1 MNTLVTYS
9 LYEQAI
15 LFIAALVMFTSFL
28 MLAQKRLSSLVY
40 VFAWQGLLLAATT
53 GLAAYTQGNPHLY
66 ISAAMNLVL
75 KGFLV
80 PWMLLRLIVQFDM
93 RREVE
98 SLIYPSAINTLAA
111 SLMLFSYYVVLP
123 IEQLST
129 LATRNT
135 IAVSLAVVL
144 LGMLMMVSRRQV
156 VAQVVGFM
164 SIENGLFFAAV
175 AATAGMPMV
184 VEMGIAFD
192 VLVAAV
198 IFGVFFFHIRS
209 SIDSLDVD
217 RLNRLILLCQ
227 IHSNALADRRA

>member
-1 MNTLVTYS
+1 MNNLINHS

-15 LFIAALVMFTSFL
+15 LFIAALVVFTSFL

-40 VFAWQGLLLAATT
+40 IFAWQGILLAATT
-53 GLAAYTQGNPHLY
+53 ALVAYVQQNPHLY
-66 ISAAMNLVL
+66 ISAAMSLIL

-80 PWMLLRLIVQFDM
+80 PWMLLRLIAKFNMGRDVD
-93 RREVE
+93 
-98 SLIYPSAINTLAA
+98 SLLYPSYINTAAA
-111 SLMLFSYYVVLP
+111 SLVLFSYYVVIP

-144 LGMLMMVSRRQV
+144 LGMLTMVTRRQAV
-156 VAQVVGFM
+156 THVVGFM

-175 AATAGMPMV
+175 AATQGMPMV

-217 RLNRLILLCQ
+217 RLNRL
-227 IHSNALADRRA
+227 SEVE

>member
-1 MNTLVTYS
+1 MNNLVDHS

-15 LFIAALVMFTSFL
+15 LFIAALVVFTSFL

-53 GLAAYTQGNPHLY
+53 GLAAYAQGTPHLY
-66 ISAAMNLVL
+66 ISAAMTLAL
-75 KGFLV
+75 KAFLV
-80 PWMLLRLIVQFDM
+80 PWMLLRLIEKFDM
-93 RREVE
+93 HREVE
-98 SLIYPSAINTLAA
+98 SLLYPAYINTAAA
-111 SLMLFSYYVVLP
+111 SLVLFSYYVVLP
-123 IEQLST
+123 IEQLSS

-144 LGMLMMVSRRQV
+144 LGMLTMVTRRQA
-156 VAQVVGFM
+156 VAHVVGFM

-175 AATAGMPMV
+175 AATQGMPMV
-184 VEMGIAFD
+184 VEMGIGFD

-217 RLNRLILLCQ
+217 RLNRL
-227 IHSNALADRRA
+227 SEVER

>member
-1 MNTLVTYS
+1 MNTLINHT

-15 LFIAALVMFTSFL
+15 LFIAALVVFTSFL
-28 MLAQKRLSSLVY
+28 MLAQRRLSALVF
-40 VFAWQGLLLAATT
+40 VFAWQGFMLAVATA
-53 GLAAYTQGNPHLY
+53 LCAYTQDSPHLY
-66 ISAAMNLVL
+66 ASALLTLAL
-75 KGFLV
+75 KAFLI
-80 PWMLLRLIVQFDM
+80 PWMLLRLIVRFDM
-93 RREVE
+93 HREVE
-98 SLIYPSAINTLAA
+98 SLLYPSAVMTVAA
-111 SLMLFSYYVVLP
+111 SLVLFSYYVVLP

-144 LGMLMMVSRRQV
+144 LGMLTMVSRRQA
-156 VAQVVGFM
+156 VAHVVGFM

-217 RLNRLILLCQ
+217 RLNRL
-227 IHSNALADRRA
+227 SEVE

>member
-1 MNTLVTYS
+1 MSSITKINELVSHS

-15 LFIAALVMFTSFL
+15 LFIAALVLLTSFL
-28 MLAQKRLSSLVY
+28 MLAQKRLSKLVY
-40 VFAWQGLLLAATT
+40 VFAWQGVLLAITT
-53 GLAAYTQGNPHLY
+53 TLCAYIQDNPHLY
-66 ISAAMNLVL
+66 ISATLNLSL
-75 KGFLV
+75 KAILI
-80 PWMLLRLIVQFDM
+80 PWMLQRLIEKFDM
-93 RREVE
+93 HREVE
-98 SLIYPSAINTLAA
+98 SLLYPAYTYSAAI
-111 SLMLFSYYVVLP
+111 SLTLFSYYVVLP

-144 LGMLMMVSRRQV
+144 LGMLTMVTRRQ
-156 VAQVVGFM
+156 AIAHVVGFM

-175 AATAGMPMV
+175 AATQGMPMV
-184 VEMGIAFD
+184 VEMGIGFD

-217 RLNRLILLCQ
+217 RLNRLNEVEL
-227 IHSNALADRRA
+227 

>member
-1 MNTLVTYS
+1 MNVLTSHS

-15 LFIAALVMFTSFL
+15 LFIAALVVFTSFL
-28 MLAQKRLSSLVY
+28 MLAQKRLSALVY
-40 VFAWQGLLLAATT
+40 LFAWQGILVAAATALAAQ
-53 GLAAYTQGNPHLY
+53 TQQNPHLY
-66 ISAAMNLVL
+66 VSALMTLAL

-80 PWMLLRLIVQFDM
+80 PWMLLRLIVKFDM
-93 RREVE
+93 HREVD
-98 SLIYPSAINTLAA
+98 SILYPSYINSAAA
-111 SLMLFSYYVVLP
+111 SLVLFSYYVVLP
-123 IEQLST
+123 IEHLST

-144 LGMLMMVSRRQV
+144 LGMLMMVTRRQAV
-156 VAQVVGFM
+156 THVVGFM

-175 AATAGMPMV
+175 AATQGMPLV
-184 VEMGIAFD
+184 VEIGIAFD

-217 RLNRLILLCQ
+217 RLNRLSEVDQ
-227 IHSNALADRRA
+227 

>member
-1 MNTLVTYS
+1 MNNLIDHS

-15 LFIAALVMFTSFL
+15 LFIAALVVFTSFL

-40 VFAWQGLLLAATT
+40 VFAWQGLLLGATT
-53 GLAAYTQGNPHLY
+53 ALAAYTQDNPHLY
-66 ISAAMNLVL
+66 ISAAMSLVL

-80 PWMLLRLIVQFDM
+80 PWMLLRLIEKFDM
-93 RREVE
+93 HREVE
-98 SLIYPSAINTLAA
+98 SLLYPTYINTAAA
-111 SLMLFSYYVVLP
+111 SLVLFSYYVVLT
-123 IEQLST
+123 IEQLSN

-144 LGMLMMVSRRQV
+144 LGMLTMVTRRQA
-156 VAQVVGFM
+156 VAHVVGFM

-217 RLNRLILLCQ
+217 RLNRL
-227 IHSNALADRRA
+227 SEVD

>member
-1 MNTLVTYS
+1 MNALVTYS

-66 ISAAMNLVL
+66 ISAGMNLVL

-98 SLIYPSAINTLAA
+98 SLLYPSAINTLAA

-217 RLNRLILLCQ
+217 RLNRL
-227 IHSNALADRRA
+227 SEVE